1 MLNRQYAMITI
12 PGDVKISDFSA
23 TVQTNTV
30 NWAQEFNLSPVY
42 KPLKWYNHALFG
54 VQAAREY
61 PFASL
66 EHITL
71 AGELLTWL
79 FTVDD
84 SCDRGSENKALA
96 WEMTTQLDEFIHIL
110 EGKPYEGIG
119 HLELALVNILNK
131 FQVISHDRPFLYWQF
146 CTHVADY
153 LRECKLETKMQL
165 LQHQMSIEDYYR
177 ERPFT
182 GFYIMFPLV
191 AMFTGL
197 RIPKRVY
204 THPVVKSLELEL
216 NLLGCLSN
224 DLHSIARE
232 AALEE
237 VGFNLIL
244 ISKREHDLTLD
255 DAVSFV
261 TEEHTRHLQIFE
273 KTRAILPDFGEPIN
287 KDLAMYIAG
296 LYQIVRGYDDW
307 AVLDTGRYS

>member
-1 MLNRQYAMITI
+1 MLNRKYAMVTI
-12 PGDVKISDFSA
+12 PGDIKISHFSE

-30 NWAQEFNLSPVY
+30 NWAQEFNLSPFY
-42 KPLKWYNHALFG
+42 KPLKWYNHARFG
-54 VQAAREY
+54 LQAAREY

-84 SCDRGSENKALA
+84 SCDRGSEDKALA
-96 WEMTTQLDEFIHIL
+96 TEMTDQLEVFISIL
-110 EGKPYEGIG
+110 KGEAYHGSGR
-119 HLELALVNILNK
+119 LELALVNILNK
-131 FQVISHDRPFLYWQF
+131 FLVISHDRPFLYWQF

-153 LRECKLETKMQL
+153 LTECKLEVKMQL
-165 LQHQMSIEDYYR
+165 HRHQMSIDDYYR
-177 ERPFT
+177 ERPYT

-191 AMFTGL
+191 AMFAGL

-204 THPVVKSLELEL
+204 THPVVKSMELEL

-224 DLHSIARE
+224 DLHSISRE

-237 VGFNLIL
+237 GGFNLIL
-244 ISKREHDLTLD
+244 ISKREHGLTMD
-255 DAVSFV
+255 DAIGFVS
-261 TEEHTRHLQIFE
+261 EEHSRHLQAFE
-273 KTRAILPDFGEPIN
+273 TARTMLPDFGERIN
-287 KDLAMYIAG
+287 NQLAVYIAG